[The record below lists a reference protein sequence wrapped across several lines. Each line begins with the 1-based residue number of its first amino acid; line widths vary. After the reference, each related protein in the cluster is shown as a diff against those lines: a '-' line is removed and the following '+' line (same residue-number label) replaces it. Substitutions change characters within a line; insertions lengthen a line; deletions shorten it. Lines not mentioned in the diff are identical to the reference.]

1 MSAEEAGSAP
11 RRPEAE
17 PQAEPPPAPQSEP
30 SGTDEPSGPLPSLA
44 LPSAAA
50 PAVPG
55 AAPPPGADPPPA
67 PGAEPPPPANLP
79 PAPGADPPP
88 AADPPPPAA
97 DPPPAPGAEAR
108 AADPSPA
115 GGRRPT
121 AGSGQR
127 IRAARGTI
135 DNAIFLTS
143 VNTLALIRGF
153 LVAGFLSTTE
163 YGIWGTVL
171 VVLATLALLR
181 QIGIGDKYIQ
191 QDETDQERA
200 FHKAMTF
207 EVGLSVVAL
216 VGGLALVPLL
226 AAIFDRSDIV
236 APALVALLVVPAYA
250 LQAPLW
256 IFYREMDFV
265 RQRKLQAVDPV
276 LGFVLAVALLIA
288 GAGYWALIVGIVAG
302 AWAGAFVSLRA
313 SPYRLRL
320 AFDRETLR
328 AYASFSWPLLLAGG
342 AAVVVG
348 QGLLIVGEAKLG
360 LGGVGIIALASVIS
374 QYSDRADQAITQT
387 IYPTIC
393 AVKDRA
399 DLLYEAFVKSN
410 RLALMWGAPFG
421 FGLALFAEDLVQ
433 FAIGERWRPGIGL
446 MQAIGVAVA
455 IHQIGFNWDAFY
467 RALNRT
473 KPVGVA
479 AGIAIV
485 AFVAIALPL
494 LASDGLRGLALATLL
509 VEGVNFA
516 VRMFYLRRLFP
527 DFRFLR
533 HTVRALLP
541 SAPAVALIL
550 ALRLAFGEEH
560 ALLAALAMFALYVV
574 VTLT

>member
-1 MSAEEAGSAP
+1 MSSPP
-11 RRPEAE
+11 R
-17 PQAEPPPAPQSEP
+17 
-30 SGTDEPSGPLPSLA
+30 DD
-44 LPSAAA
+44 A
-50 PAVPG
+50 PAGKARPG
-55 AAPPPGADPPPA
+55 GVLLYGRP
-67 PGAEPPPPANLP
+67 
-79 PAPGADPPP
+79 
-88 AADPPPPAA
+88 ADPPPPAGGPTGGGLPADPSPVVGGPTGGGLPA
-97 DPPPAPGAEAR
+97 DPPPPTGGPPADAPARATGRPGA
-108 AADPSPA
+108 
-115 GGRRPT
+115 GTGL
-121 AGSGQR
+121 R

-135 DNAIFLTS
+135 VNAIFLTS

-153 LVAGFLSTTE
+153 LVAGFLSTTD
-163 YGIWGTVL
+163 YGVWGVVL
-171 VVLATLALLR
+171 VVLATLQFLR

-191 QDETDQERA
+191 QDEPDQELA
-200 FHKAMTF
+200 FRKAMTF
-207 EVGLSVVAL
+207 ELGLAAIALVIGVAL
-216 VGGLALVPLL
+216 VPAL
-226 AAIFDRSDIV
+226 AAIFGTPEIV
-236 APALVALLVVPAYA
+236 APALVSLLVVPAIA

-276 LGFVLAVALLIA
+276 LGFVIAVALLVA
-288 GAGYWALIVGIVAG
+288 GAGYWALIIGIVVG
-302 AWAGAFVSLRA
+302 AWAGALVSVRA
-313 SPYRLRL
+313 CPYKLGL

-328 AYASFSWPLLLAGG
+328 AYVSFSWPLVLAAG

-360 LGGVGIIALASVIS
+360 LAGVGIIALASVIS

-393 AVKDRA
+393 AVKDRT

-467 RALNRT
+467 RALGRT

-479 AGIAIV
+479 SAIAIV
-485 AFVAIALPL
+485 AFLAIALPL

-516 VRMFYLRRLFP
+516 VRMAYLRRLFP
-527 DFRFLR
+527 SFGFIR
-533 HTVRALLP
+533 HTARALLP
-541 SAPAVALIL
+541 SAPAIAIVVG
-550 ALRLAFGEEH
+550 LRLAFGEEST
-560 ALLAALAMFALYVV
+560 LLVALAMVALYVL
-574 VTLT
+574 VTLAATALLERKLLREIVAYLRRRPAAAPPPRSSLSRACARARA

>member
-1 MSAEEAGSAP
+1 MIADDDP
-11 RRPEAE
+11 RPTP
-17 PQAEPPPAPQSEP
+17 PQA
-30 SGTDEPSGPLPSLA
+30 
-44 LPSAAA
+44 
-50 PAVPG
+50 PG
-55 AAPPPGADPPPA
+55 DPEQQPT
-67 PGAEPPPPANLP
+67 
-79 PAPGADPPP
+79 
-88 AADPPPPAA
+88 AADP
-97 DPPPAPGAEAR
+97 APVTSLAG
-108 AADPSPA
+108 DPA
-115 GGRRPT
+115 GAAAATETAEGVAASVAAAAVIAPPSTTGRPA
-121 AGSGQR
+121 AGSGLR

-135 DNAIFLTS
+135 VNAIFLTS
-143 VNTLALIRGF
+143 VNTLALLRGF
-153 LVAGFLSTTE
+153 IVAAFLSTTE
-163 YGIWGTVL
+163 YGVWGIVL

-191 QDETDQERA
+191 QDEPDQELA
-200 FHKAMTF
+200 FRKAMTF
-207 EVGLSVVAL
+207 ELGLSLIAL
-216 VGGLALVPLL
+216 AGGAILVPVM
-226 AAIFDRSDIV
+226 AAVLDAPKIV
-236 APALVALLVVPAYA
+236 APALVALLVIPAYA

-265 RQRKLQAVDPV
+265 RQRKLQAIDPV
-276 LGFVLAVALLIA
+276 LGFVIAVGLLVA
-288 GAGYWALIVGIVAG
+288 GAGYWGLIVGIVIG
-302 AWAGAFVSLRA
+302 AWAGALVSVRA
-313 SPYRLRL
+313 SPYRIGL
-320 AFDRETLR
+320 AFDRDTLR
-328 AYASFSWPLLLAGG
+328 AYASFSWPLVLAGG

-348 QGLLIVGEAKLG
+348 QGLVVVGEAKLG
-360 LGGVGIIALASVIS
+360 LAGVGIIALASVIS

-433 FAIGERWRPGIGL
+433 FAIGEKWRPGIGL

-467 RALNRT
+467 RALGRT

-527 DFRFLR
+527 SFDFIR
-533 HTVRALLP
+533 HSARALLP
-541 SAPAVALIL
+541 SVPAVAIVIGV
-550 ALRLAFGEEH
+550 RLLFGGEET
-560 ALLAALAMFALYVV
+560 LLAALALLALYIL
-574 VTLT
+574 VTIAATAFVERQLLREIVAYLRRRPGIGAAT

>member
-1 MSAEEAGSAP
+1 MSA
-11 RRPEAE
+11 
-17 PQAEPPPAPQSEP
+17 
-30 SGTDEPSGPLPSLA
+30 
-44 LPSAAA
+44 
-50 PAVPG
+50 
-55 AAPPPGADPPPA
+55 
-67 PGAEPPPPANLP
+67 
-79 PAPGADPPP
+79 
-88 AADPPPPAA
+88 
-97 DPPPAPGAEAR
+97 
-108 AADPSPA
+108 
-115 GGRRPT
+115 RPT
-121 AGSGQR
+121 AGSGLR
-127 IRAARGTI
+127 VLAARGTI
-135 DNAIFLTS
+135 VNAIFLTS

-153 LVAGFLSTTE
+153 LVAGFLSTTQ
-163 YGIWGTVL
+163 YGIWGVVL

-191 QDETDQERA
+191 QDEADQELA
-200 FHKAMTF
+200 FRKAMTF
-207 EVGLSVVAL
+207 ELGLSVVAL
-216 VGGLALVPLL
+216 LGGLALVPLL
-226 AAIFDRSDIV
+226 AAVFARPDII
-236 APALVALLVVPAYA
+236 APALVSLLVIPAYA

-265 RQRKLQAVDPV
+265 RQRRLQAVDPV
-276 LGFVLAVALLIA
+276 LGFVIAVVLLIA

-302 AWAGAFVSLRA
+302 AWAGAIVALRA
-313 SPYRLRL
+313 CPYRLAF

-328 AYASFSWPLLLAGG
+328 AYAAFSWPLLLTGG

-348 QGLLIVGEAKLG
+348 QGLLIVGEATIG

-393 AVKDRA
+393 AVKDRT

-421 FGLALFAEDLVQ
+421 FGLALFAEDLVR

-473 KPVGVA
+473 RPVGVA
-479 AGIAIV
+479 AAIAIV

-494 LASDGLRGLALATLL
+494 LAGDGLRGLALATLL
-509 VEGVNFA
+509 VEAVNFA

-527 DFRFLR
+527 SFRLVR
-533 HTVRALLP
+533 HTARALLP
-541 SAPAVALIL
+541 SVPAVAVVFAVRL
-550 ALRLAFGEEH
+550 ALGAEGSLLG
-560 ALLAALAMFALYVV
+560 ALGLVALYVL
-574 VTLT
+574 VTIAATALLERRLLREIVAYVRRRPGVEAAPG

>member
-1 MSAEEAGSAP
+1 VSAEPAAA
-11 RRPEAE
+11 RRP
-17 PQAEPPPAPQSEP
+17 S
-30 SGTDEPSGPLPSLA
+30 
-44 LPSAAA
+44 
-50 PAVPG
+50 
-55 AAPPPGADPPPA
+55 
-67 PGAEPPPPANLP
+67 
-79 PAPGADPPP
+79 
-88 AADPPPPAA
+88 
-97 DPPPAPGAEAR
+97 
-108 AADPSPA
+108 
-115 GGRRPT
+115 
-121 AGSGQR
+121 AGSGLR

-135 DNAIFLTS
+135 VNAVFLTS
-143 VNTLALIRGF
+143 VNSLALVRGF
-153 LVAGFLSTTE
+153 LVAGFLSTTQ
-163 YGIWGTVL
+163 YGVWGVVL
-171 VVLATLALLR
+171 VVLATLQFLR

-191 QDETDQERA
+191 QDEADQALA
-200 FHKAMTF
+200 FRKAMTF
-207 EVGLSVVAL
+207 ELGLAAVAL
-216 VGGLALVPLL
+216 VAGVVLVPAL
-226 AAIFDRSDIV
+226 AAIFGTPQIIV
-236 APALVALLVVPAYA
+236 PALVALLVIPAYA

-265 RQRKLQAVDPV
+265 RQRKLQAIDPV
-276 LGFVLAVALLIA
+276 LGFAIAVVLLVA

-302 AWAGAFVSLRA
+302 AWAGALVSVRA
-313 SPYRLRL
+313 CPYELGL

-328 AYASFSWPLLLAGG
+328 AYVSFSWPLVLAGG

-446 MQAIGVAVA
+446 MQAIGIAVA

-467 RALNRT
+467 RALGRT

-494 LASDGLRGLALATLL
+494 LAADGLRGLALATLL

-516 VRMFYLRRLFP
+516 VRMLYLRRLFSS
-527 DFRFLR
+527 FRLVR
-533 HTVRALLP
+533 HTTRALLP
-541 SAPAVALIL
+541 SVPAVAAVVGVRLL
-550 ALRLAFGEEH
+550 AGEETTLPAAL
-560 ALLAALAMFALYVV
+560 ALLALYVA
-574 VTLT
+574 VTIAATAMLERRLLREIVAYLRRRPAVGAPAG

>member
-1 MSAEEAGSAP
+1 VSTGDAGRDEEN
-11 RRPEAE
+11 
-17 PQAEPPPAPQSEP
+17 
-30 SGTDEPSGPLPSLA
+30 
-44 LPSAAA
+44 
-50 PAVPG
+50 
-55 AAPPPGADPPPA
+55 PPPGAPGEVSEPTRP
-67 PGAEPPPPANLP
+67 PGAAGDVSPVTRR
-79 PAPGADPPP
+79 PGA
-88 AADPPPPAA
+88 
-97 DPPPAPGAEAR
+97 GT
-108 AADPSPA
+108 
-115 GGRRPT
+115 GL
-121 AGSGQR
+121 R

-135 DNAIFLTS
+135 VNAVFLTGI
-143 VNTLALIRGF
+143 NTLALIRGF
-153 LVAGFLSTTE
+153 LVAGFLTTTQ
-163 YGIWGTVL
+163 YGVWGTVL

-181 QIGIGDKYIQ
+181 QIGIGDKYIE
-191 QDETDQERA
+191 QDEPDQERA
-200 FHKAMTF
+200 FRKAMTF
-207 EVGLSVVAL
+207 ELGLSVVAFL
-216 VGGLALVPLL
+216 GGLALVPLL
-226 AAIFDRSDIV
+226 AAVLDRSEII
-236 APALVALLVVPAYA
+236 APALVSLLVVPAYA

-276 LGFVLAVALLIA
+276 LGFVIAVALLIA
-288 GAGYWALIVGIVAG
+288 GAGYWALIIGIVCG
-302 AWAGAFVSLRA
+302 AWIGALVSLRA
-313 SPYRLRL
+313 SPYRFGF
-320 AFDRETLR
+320 AFDRATLR

-348 QGLLIVGEAKLG
+348 QGLLIVGEATLG

-455 IHQIGFNWDAFY
+455 VHQIGFNWDAFY

-485 AFVAIALPL
+485 AFCAITLPL
-494 LASDGLRGLALATLL
+494 LATEGLRGLALATLL

-516 VRMFYLRRLFP
+516 VRMFFLRRLFP
-527 DFRFLR
+527 TFRYLR
-533 HTVRALLP
+533 HTARALLP
-541 SAPAVALIL
+541 CVPAVGIVF
-550 ALRLAFGEEH
+550 ALRLAFGEEGS
-560 ALLAALAMFALYVV
+560 LLAALAMVALYIT
-574 VTLT
+574 VTLAATALLERKLLREIIAYLRRRPGAGAAAA

>member
-1 MSAEEAGSAP
+1 VSTP
-11 RRPEAE
+11 
-17 PQAEPPPAPQSEP
+17 
-30 SGTDEPSGPLPSLA
+30 
-44 LPSAAA
+44 
-50 PAVPG
+50 
-55 AAPPPGADPPPA
+55 
-67 PGAEPPPPANLP
+67 
-79 PAPGADPPP
+79 
-88 AADPPPPAA
+88 ADPPPPLRPDTDAA
-97 DPPPAPGAEAR
+97 TGRPA
-108 AADPSPA
+108 A
-115 GGRRPT
+115 GT
-121 AGSGQR
+121 SLR

-135 DNAIFLTS
+135 VNAVFLTS
-143 VNTLALIRGF
+143 INTLALIRGF
-153 LVAGFLSTTE
+153 LVAGFLSTTQ
-163 YGIWGTVL
+163 YGVWGVVL
-171 VVLATLALLR
+171 VVLATLQFLR

-191 QDETDQERA
+191 QDEPDQAHA
-200 FHKAMTF
+200 FRKAMTF
-207 EVGLSVVAL
+207 ELGLASIAL
-216 VGGLALVPLL
+216 AFGFALVPLL
-226 AAIFDRSDIV
+226 AAIFGTPEIL
-236 APALVALLVVPAYA
+236 APALVSLLVVPAYA

-276 LGFVLAVALLIA
+276 LGFVIAVALLIA
-288 GAGYWALIVGIVAG
+288 GAGYWALIVGIVIG
-302 AWAGAFVSLRA
+302 AWAGALVSLRA
-313 SPYRLRL
+313 CPYELRL
-320 AFDRETLR
+320 AFDRATLR
-328 AYASFSWPLLLAGG
+328 AYASFSWPLVLAGG

-455 IHQIGFNWDAFY
+455 VHQIGFNWDAFY
-467 RALNRT
+467 RALGRT

-485 AFVAIALPL
+485 AFLGIALPL

-527 DFRFLR
+527 TFRFIR
-533 HTVRALLP
+533 HTARALLP
-541 SAPAVALIL
+541 SLPAVAVVFGV
-550 ALRLAFGEEH
+550 RLAFGEEQS
-560 ALLAALAMFALYVV
+560 LLAALGLLLLYVL
-574 VTLT
+574 VTLAATALVERRLLREIVAYLRRRPAPAL